1 MGGLAGLGFRARPG
15 SRAVRCWTAGA
26 ERRAAGVGPDGSLS
40 GAERAA
46 PGRRESAGVG
56 VAEICPELGTK
67 VPNVTFGGVL
77 GRSRGG
83 DEIVTLAG
91 LGSAVRVRF
100 LRQHP

>member
-1 MGGLAGLGFRARPG
+1 
-15 SRAVRCWTAGA
+15 
-26 ERRAAGVGPDGSLS
+26 LS
-40 GAERAA
+40 GAEPVALERGGVCGA
-46 PGRRESAGVG
+46 GSAGVG
-56 VAEICPELGTK
+56 VAEICPELGTM

-91 LGSAVRVRF
+91 LGGAVRVRF